1 MSNLPTIKIPP
12 APFDPKALFEQILQ
26 RIHKLPKLS
35 LKAEVGPHLQ
45 NFLADPTIQS
55 ILDNDN
61 AHAASQ
67 EPPSQAVELKGIHT
81 SLATLTKAIEDIQKK
96 VAPPSPKNQLDPTA
110 TKCGKGNLNST
121 AKLYSAVAGSRPP
134 NPSLVVDLAGLEIA
148 AEDRPRPEIIC
159 ELLNKKLGEWTP
171 SQARL
176 AAVRWTAKGNLVVT
190 GAHTVTPASL
200 QAAAPHIGSII
211 SHVLQLTSEDPVLSP
226 RANIKWSKISIN
238 GIYTGASESREPYTL
253 EECHT
258 ALTANNPAY
267 ATLTVTQLP
276 SWVRAPSSYNSG
288 AVSSLSVAFED
299 QDRTKLKALLAEHY
313 LYCFGTRG
321 TVKKWKCR

>member
-12 APFDPKALFEQILQ
+12 APFEQILQ
-26 RIHKLPKLS
+26 CIHKLPKLS

-67 EPPSQAVELKGIHT
+67 EPPSQAVELKGIHA

-110 TKCGKGNLNST
+110 TKRGKGNLNST
-121 AKLYSAVAGSRPP
+121 AKLYSAAAGSRPP

-159 ELLNKKLGEWTP
+159 KLLNKKLGERTP

-176 AAVRWTAKGNLVVT
+176 GHREEMEVPPKPHQSHLRTASCAAYPGQRCA
-190 GAHTVTPASL
+190 
-200 QAAAPHIGSII
+200 
-211 SHVLQLTSEDPVLSP
+211 
-226 RANIKWSKISIN
+226 R
-238 GIYTGASESREPYTL
+238 
-253 EECHT
+253 
-258 ALTANNPAY
+258 
-267 ATLTVTQLP
+267 
-276 SWVRAPSSYNSG
+276 
-288 AVSSLSVAFED
+288 
-299 QDRTKLKALLAEHY
+299 
-313 LYCFGTRG
+313 
-321 TVKKWKCR
+321 